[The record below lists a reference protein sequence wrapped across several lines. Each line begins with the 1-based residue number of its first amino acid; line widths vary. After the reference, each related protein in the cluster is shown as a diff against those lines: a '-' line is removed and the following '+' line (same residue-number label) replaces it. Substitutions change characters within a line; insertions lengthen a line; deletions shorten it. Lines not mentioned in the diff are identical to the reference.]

1 MDIRDSII
9 KKSLNGVYV
18 EIYDE
23 IDSTNDYLKRC
34 LFSKK
39 YKKDALCI
47 AKSQTNGHGSNDR
60 KFISN
65 KNVGIYFS
73 ILHFYNDM
81 EEIKFLTQKLSV
93 AVYNAFLNRYNI
105 TLSMKW
111 VNDLYYNEKKVCGI
125 LCKNYIEKSA
135 CIMGIGIDLYKN
147 KNIDREIKNIAG
159 YIFEKKI
166 EDVEY
171 LIIDIVKQIYILM
184 SYSKIPDIYI
194 KNNLVLNKKIEI
206 TNEQYDI
213 AKELYSKPSKD
224 FFSITPY
231 NKKIGKIIKI
241 DNEGNLVVDFGGI
254 IKVISDTNI
263 KIMELNF

>member
-1 MDIRDSII
+1 MDISDSII
-9 KKSLNGVYV
+9 KKSLNEVCV

-111 VNDLYYNEKKVCGI
+111 VNDLYYNGKKVCGI

-135 CIMGIGIDLYKN
+135 CIMGIGIDLYED
-147 KNIDREIKNIAG
+147 KNISEEIKNIAG

-171 LIIDIVKQIYILM
+171 LIIDIVKQIYNLL
-184 SYSKIPDIYI
+184 SYDGIPKIYI
-194 KNNLVLNKKIEI
+194 KKNMVLNKKVELSIDQYNQAEEI
-206 TNEQYDI
+206 THKADVNCSTEKNTI
-213 AKELYSKPSKD
+213 
-224 FFSITPY
+224 
-231 NKKIGKIIKI
+231 KKIGKIINI
-241 DNEGNLVVDFGGI
+241 DNDGNLIVDFNDS
-254 IKVISDTNI
+254 VRVVSDTNI
-263 KIMELNF
+263 NIIK